1 MGCWQV
7 TVPKRDRR
15 PTLTLK
21 GDSFTPEFRTLVN
34 KAAKK
39 AGRTQADYAA
49 EVLAAAAR
57 RTLAGTPDDTPHD
70 NPLPVL
76 PAEMLARQEAT
87 DARLEALA
95 DQVQR
100 LTERQQLGLWDRI
113 RATIH
118 R

>member
-1 MGCWQV
+1 M

-21 GDSFTPEFRTLVN
+21 GASFTPEFRTLLN

-57 RTLAGTPDDTPHD
+57 RTLVGTPDDTPPD
-70 NPLPVL
+70 TPLPVL

-100 LTERQQLGLWDRI
+100 LTKRQQLGLWDRI
-113 RATIH
+113 RATIRH
-118 R
+118 